1 MSESLPQARIETR
14 RGFSLIWLVPIIAA
28 LIGGWLIIKTQQNKG
43 PTVTLSFS
51 NAEGLEAGKTRVKY
65 KDVVVGKVREI
76 ELGDKLDQVL
86 VSVELSKSIGKHL
99 NDNTRFWVVRPRINS
114 SGVRGL
120 TTLISGI
127 YIGMDPASGSGS
139 PSAFAGLEQPPQF
152 ETAADGTTVTLRAK
166 TLGSLDTGSPVYF
179 RQIQVGQ
186 ITRYELDQQGRSVKI
201 KAFISAPYHQF
212 VRSSSRFW
220 NASGFSIDFNAN
232 GVNAR
237 LESLAAFVSGGIAFD
252 TPLDS
257 AATKPVGEQDIFPLH
272 EDYASI
278 NEKPYEQTQYYVM
291 NFDSSLRGLSRG
303 APVEFRGIKVGEVL
317 EISLKMNHETL
328 KIHTPVLVGLQPGRV
343 TLSGTIEDSINVMAV
358 LVERGLRAQLKSGN
372 LLTGQ
377 LYIDLEFLDDAP
389 AAHLAKI
396 EGQTDFPT
404 VPATLDKITRN
415 ASELFDKFGEI
426 PLLEISN
433 DLRDT
438 LKGISKLVNSRAST
452 QSLNDL
458 SGLLANAR
466 TFSGQLNG
474 QLSPQLNASLA
485 QLESTLATM
494 ENIIG
499 EDSPLYYDLRKM
511 IEELSSS
518 ATSFEHLTDYL
529 ERHPNSLLL
538 GKQAPD

>member
-1 MSESLPQARIETR
+1 MSETLPQAEIETR
-14 RGFSLIWLVPIIAA
+14 SGFSLIWLVPIIAA
-28 LIGGWLIIKTQQNKG
+28 IIGGWLIIKTQQNKG
-43 PTVTLSFS
+43 PTITISFS

-65 KDVVVGKVREI
+65 KDVEVGKVKEI

-127 YIGMDPASGSGS
+127 YITMDPSTGPGS
-139 PSAFAGLEQPPQF
+139 PRTFVGLEQPPQF
-152 ETAADGTTVTLRAK
+152 ETSAEGTRVTLRAE
-166 TLGSLDTGSPVYF
+166 TLGSLDTGSPVYY

-186 ITRYELDQQGRSVKI
+186 ITHYELDEQGHSVKI
-201 KAFISAPYHQF
+201 NAFISAPYHQF
-212 VRSSSRFW
+212 VRQSSRFW
-220 NASGFSIDFNAN
+220 NASGFSVDFNAS

-237 LESLAAFVSGGIAFD
+237 LESLAALVSGGIAFD
-252 TPLDS
+252 TPLDPG
-257 AATKPVGEQDIFPLH
+257 ADQPAGENDIFTLH

-278 NEKPYEQTQYYVM
+278 NEKPYEQTKYYVM

-317 EISLKMNHETL
+317 DISLKMDHETL
-328 KIHTPVLVGLQPGRV
+328 DVQTPVLVGLQPGRV
-343 TLSGTIEDSINVMAV
+343 AVSGKIEDSVNVMNI

-377 LYIDLEFLDDAP
+377 LYIDLEFLKNAP
-389 AAHLAKI
+389 PASLAQI
-396 EGQTDFPT
+396 DGQTHFPT

-426 PLLEISN
+426 PLIEIAN

-438 LKGISKLVNSRAST
+438 LKGINKLVNSRASS
-452 QSLNDL
+452 QSLKDL

-466 TFSGQLNG
+466 KFSAQLNG
-474 QLSPQLNASLA
+474 QLTPQLQSSLL
-485 QLESTLATM
+485 QLEATLETA

-511 IEELSSS
+511 IDELSSS
-518 ATSFEHLTDYL
+518 ANSFEHLTDYL

-538 GKQAPD
+538 GKPETD